1 MCGDPCEGIVDFTV
15 LIMIEIFDNIRQI
28 YEFSPPCEE
37 LEPYIEFFSESSA
50 SATAQLFGN
59 ETFCVQLFPSW
70 TPTFWIN
77 LGVPYYLAGQQGYS
91 PIPKNKDILVL
102 RSNNLTRHN
111 QANDHIFTVKFYP
124 GGLEAILG
132 INQAAFVDQ
141 VVDLRHVLPAQLLQQ
156 VKQSETFQARMDWI
170 QTYFLQQYQQHKS
183 AKDHYLR
190 FVQDSIDTYCA
201 SALQFNTS
209 QLAEKSFV
217 SSKTINRYFHKVV
230 GLSPKKYFSILRART
245 ALSAYVQESHSFA
258 AEAYGYHDRSH
269 FYREMVKFTGQR
281 MLERKL

>member
-1 MCGDPCEGIVDFTV
+1 
-15 LIMIEIFDNIRQI
+15 MIEIFDDIRQI

-37 LEPYIEFFSESSA
+37 LASYIEFFSESSA
-50 SATAQLFGN
+50 SATTQLFGS
-59 ETFCVQLFPSW
+59 EAFSVQLFPSW

-77 LGVPYYLAGQQGYS
+77 LGVSYYLAGQQGCQS
-91 PIPKNKDILVL
+91 ISENKDILVL
-102 RSNNLTRHN
+102 RSGNITRHN

-124 GGLEAILG
+124 GGLEAVLG

-141 VVDLRHVLPAQLLQQ
+141 VVDLRKILPAHLLQQ
-156 VKQSETFQARMDWI
+156 IKQSEAFSTRMELL
-170 QTYFLQQYQQHKS
+170 QTYFLHQHHQHKKT
-183 AKDHYLR
+183 KDHYLL
-190 FVQDSIDTYCA
+190 FVQDSIGAYCA
-201 SALQFNTS
+201 SEWQFNTT

-245 ALSAYVQESHSFA
+245 ALSAYVQEPHSFA
-258 AEAYGYHDRSH
+258 AEVYGYHDRSH

-281 MLERKL
+281 MPERKL